1 MQLSQGNLSQHS
13 LADSAGL
20 FVSVACAIHCAAMP
34 LAVGY
39 LPLLGL
45 TWLADEAFHRFI
57 VLICLGLAA
66 WAFALGW
73 KKHHSLV
80 PATFGLAGITLLSV
94 AAFCLEGECCPS
106 STSSAQA
113 LHANVTC
120 SDDAGVS
127 CGAERVMAETPV
139 SGATHLGSPT
149 PSLLTLLGG
158 LLLGLGHVINR
169 GKSCKCTGER
179 CCLLPQEKKEKAIGQ
194 VRFRH

>member
-20 FVSVACAIHCAAMP
+20 FVSIACAIHCAAMP

-45 TWLADEAFHRFI
+45 TWLADEAFHRVI
-57 VLICLGLAA
+57 VLICYGLAA

-73 KKHHSLV
+73 KKHLSLA
-80 PATFGLAGITLLSV
+80 PATFGLAGISLLSV

-106 STSSAQA
+106 STSSAEAQ
-113 LHANVTC
+113 HANVAC
-120 SDDAGVS
+120 SDDAGVF
-127 CGAERVMAETPV
+127 CGAELVMGEAPV
-139 SGATHLGSPT
+139 SGATHLGWSI

-158 LLLGLGHVINR
+158 LLLGLGHVVNH
-169 GKSCKCTGER
+169 GKSCKCSGER
-179 CCLLPQEKKEKAIGQ
+179 CCLLPQENKEK
-194 VRFRH
+194 R